1 MHIQN
6 VNINIWDIQNEDFKM
21 ILEIKINAKI
31 NI

>member
-6 VNINIWDIQNEDFKM
+6 VNINIQDIQNEDFKM